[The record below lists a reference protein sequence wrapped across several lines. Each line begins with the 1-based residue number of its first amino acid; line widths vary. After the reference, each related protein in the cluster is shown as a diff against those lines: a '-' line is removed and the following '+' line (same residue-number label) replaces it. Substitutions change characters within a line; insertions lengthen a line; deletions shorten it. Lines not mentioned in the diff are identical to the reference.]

1 MHDATKVVQ
10 VATHRKAT
18 QLKEDVEE
26 LFNPRKIPEDVG
38 VEIID
43 AVQEFQRLNPEK
55 IKKLFAGSGMD
66 PEKAEW
72 ADVLLSEAAH
82 LDYVDVSHRNKEKKQ
97 IEWRKKVD
105 NKEPKEK
112 RHKTVNFGI
121 PKN

>member
-43 AVQEFQRLNPEK
+43 AV
-55 IKKLFAGSGMD
+55 
-66 PEKAEW
+66 
-72 ADVLLSEAAH
+72 
-82 LDYVDVSHRNKEKKQ
+82 
-97 IEWRKKVD
+97 
-105 NKEPKEK
+105 
-112 RHKTVNFGI
+112 
-121 PKN
+121 